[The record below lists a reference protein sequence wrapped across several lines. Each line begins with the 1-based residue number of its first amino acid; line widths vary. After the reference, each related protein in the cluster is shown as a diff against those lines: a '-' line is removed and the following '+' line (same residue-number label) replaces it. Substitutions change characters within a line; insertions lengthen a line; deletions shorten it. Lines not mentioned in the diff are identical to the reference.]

1 MDLSDLLKKL
11 LVETAQALK
20 GPARRRFMAQTI
32 KELGKGGQRRA
43 ESELGWNCDT
53 IRKGM
58 HEVESGFVCL
68 DYFAGRGR
76 KRAEEH
82 LPNLLTDIKAIVD
95 SQSQVDPSFRSQRLY
110 TRLDAKEVRQQLI
123 LQKGYTDAELPTVV
137 TITSK
142 LNGMGY
148 YPQKVAKS
156 EPQKRFQKP
165 TPSLSK

>member
-43 ESELGWNCDT
+43 ESELGWNRDT

>member
-1 MDLSDLLKKL
+1 MDLSDSLKKL

-20 GPARRRFMAQTI
+20 GPARRRFMAQTV

-43 ESELGWNCDT
+43 ECELGWNRDT

-58 HEVESGFVCL
+58 HEVENGFVCL

-82 LPNLLTDIKAIVD
+82 WPNLLTDIKAIVD
-95 SQSQVDPSFRSQRLY
+95 SQSQVDPSFRSQRRY

-123 LQKGYTDAELPTVV
+123 LQKGYTDFELPTVV

>member
-1 MDLSDLLKKL
+1 MDLSDSLKKL
-11 LVETAQALK
+11 LIETAQALR
-20 GPARRRFMAQTI
+20 GPSRRRFMAQTV

-43 ESELGWNCDT
+43 ESELGWNRET
-53 IRKGM
+53 IRKGQ

-82 LPNLLTDIKAIVD
+82 LPDLLRDIQEIVD
-95 SQSQVDPSFRSQRLY
+95 SQSQADPSFRSQRLY

-123 LQKGYTDAELPTVV
+123 LQKGYTDNELPTVK

-142 LNGMGY
+142 LNKLGY

-165 TPSLSK
+165 RPSLSE

>member
-1 MDLSDLLKKL
+1 MELSDSLKKL
-11 LVETAQALK
+11 LIETRQALK
-20 GPARRRFMAQTI
+20 GSARRCFMAKTV

-43 ESELGWNCDT
+43 EVELGWNRET

-76 KRAEEH
+76 KRAEEI

-95 SQSQVDPSFRSQRLY
+95 SQSQVDPTFRSQRLY
-110 TRLDAKEVRQQLI
+110 TRMDAKEVRQQLI
-123 LQKGYTDAELPTVV
+123 LQKGYTDAELPTLV
-137 TITSK
+137 TITTK
-142 LNGMGY
+142 LNELGY

-156 EPQKRFQKP
+156 EPKKRYQKQM
-165 TPSLSK
+165 PSLVK